1 MKINKKQ
8 LLFTIVATF
17 IIGFTV
23 HGFCYF
29 NGLLSHDS
37 LLVNAAE
44 DYMHQFEIGRF
55 MQPVYLSIRGN
66 IVIPSVIGLI

>member
-1 MKINKKQ
+1 MKINKNQ
-8 LLFTIVATF
+8 LLFVLTFTF
-17 IIGFTV
+17 IVGFSA

-37 LLVNAAE
+37 LLINAAE

-55 MQPVYLSIRGN
+55 VQPLYLFIFEKRN
-66 IVIPSVIGLI
+66 ILWFRINL